1 MPKRLSVAERI
12 ALKLETSPA
21 QKALETEIEDRIAQ
35 RLSAARAPAQGTS
48 STPSPLQKESTLEA
62 ARRLSTRIAASPRTE
77 SSDEATPPAAVSRHE
92 AKESEDDSLVS
103 ASDESMGNLC
113 FGRDDPAADALLG
126 PRRARRGVFDDIL
139 EGPYIE
145 EMDVASDY
153 EDELKHHDVK
163 LESVYVLEQMPQV
176 ELHIKDGVR
185 KFKEALAAAEAGHAA
200 EAKALVVEAKLKLLA
215 AAHIM
220 RATLKDHGADA
231 MSADSRISYK
241 RKLQK
246 VYVNLSEI
254 YAKTTRKN
262 KVCFGYLEQAA
273 GLAREVTDDPSSVE
287 KAKKVEKK
295 YKKEKKAAKAAKQ
308 AAEAD
313 PENGDLKA
321 AAEATKEAAKA
332 AKVAMQKKG
341 GAAQDEI
348 KSLLMLVAKFKGKH
362 DRDAGLPFAVVL
374 PYVRRAAEL
383 DDHAALASN
392 VETFAEAELLVGRG
406 VAVEMRKRGKKKDKF
421 PRYEVAVCGGAVEA
435 GGGGAGEG
443 AEQGEEKKQAP

>member
-35 RLSAARAPAQGTS
+35 RLSAARAPEQGAAATS
-48 STPSPLQKESTLEA
+48 SAPRESTLEA

-77 SSDEATPPAAVSRHE
+77 SSVEATPSATASRHE
-92 AKESEDDSLVS
+92 SKESEDDSLVS

-139 EGPYIE
+139 EGAYE
-145 EMDVASDY
+145 EAMDVASDY

-176 ELHIKDGVR
+176 EQHIKDGVR

-200 EAKALVVEAKLKLLA
+200 EAKVLVVEAKLKLLA

-254 YAKTTRKN
+254 YAKTTRKH

-287 KAKKVEKK
+287 KARKVEKK

-362 DRDAGLPFAVVL
+362 DPDGLPFAVVL

-383 DDHAALASN
+383 DDHAALAGN
-392 VETFAEAELLVGRG
+392 VESFAEAERLVGEG
-406 VAVEMRKRGKKKDKF
+406 KAVEMRKRGKKKDKY
-421 PRYEVAVCGGAVEA
+421 PRYEVAVCDGAVEEGA
-435 GGGGAGEG
+435 GGTGEG